1 MNISDR
7 KYLDYVLKA
16 DLMMNRGKFQLS
28 LREKIRNFIY
38 RDYIIEYLKALRHVE
53 FTRGG
58 VTKYWWQFKYR
69 ELGAKLGFSIAPG
82 VLGAGVVI
90 PHYGTIVVG
99 AGNKVGDFAVFIVK

>member
-58 VTKYWWQFKYR
+58 
-69 ELGAKLGFSIAPG
+69 G
-82 VLGAGVVI
+82 
-90 PHYGTIVVG
+90 
-99 AGNKVGDFAVFIVK
+99 